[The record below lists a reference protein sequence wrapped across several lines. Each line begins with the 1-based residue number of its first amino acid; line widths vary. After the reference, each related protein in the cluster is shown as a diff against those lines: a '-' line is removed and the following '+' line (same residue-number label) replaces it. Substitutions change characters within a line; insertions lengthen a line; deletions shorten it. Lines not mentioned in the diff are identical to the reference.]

1 LKKIGFILALVLG
14 FAFLSAAQDDWEDDY
29 SDFSTVELEDDIQ
42 PAHELIQ
49 NQRTNRSFKPNLK
62 SRYKSKD
69 FDYTEQVYTPEPNLG
84 LMNLI
89 GTVLFYLGIV
99 VILIVVLLVIYS
111 LVSDGGISRK
121 GKKQKGM
128 YEIVDETLNFSEI
141 DYFTLIRQAEQ
152 AGEYKLAIRYYF
164 LAYLQRLNREKT
176 IEFHPDKT
184 NREYRYEIESSDIRN
199 EFEILSRIF
208 DYCWYGDHD
217 LTDEQFKQA
226 ALNFKNKLYG

>member
-1 LKKIGFILALVLG
+1 
-14 FAFLSAAQDDWEDDY
+14 
-29 SDFSTVELEDDIQ
+29 
-42 PAHELIQ
+42 
-49 NQRTNRSFKPNLK
+49 
-62 SRYKSKD
+62 
-69 FDYTEQVYTPEPNLG
+69 
-84 LMNLI
+84 
-89 GTVLFYLGIV
+89 
-99 VILIVVLLVIYS
+99 LLVIYS

>member
-1 LKKIGFILALVLG
+1 MLGLAFV
-14 FAFLSAAQDDWEDDY
+14 STAQDEWEDDY
-29 SDFSTVELEDDIQ
+29 SDFSTVQLEDEIQ
-42 PAHELIQ
+42 PARELVE

-69 FDYTEQVYTPEPNLG
+69 FDYTEEVNIPQPNYG

-99 VILIVVLLVIYS
+99 VIVIVVVLVIYA
-111 LVSDGGISRK
+111 LVSEGGISRK

-128 YEIVDETLNFSEI
+128 CEIVDETLNFSEI

-152 AGEYKLAIRYYF
+152 AGEFKLAIRYYF
-164 LAYLQRLNREKT
+164 LAYLQRLNREKI

-226 ALNFKNKLYG
+226 ALNFKNKLHR